1 MPTWLKGRGEQLLT
15 ALVIT
20 LVLLGLVALVPAVNR
35 QLNARPVASA
45 TPTPS
50 RSAAPAAVLL
60 PDELD
65 KALQGVMTI
74 ANDRSFGSTFMID
87 AQGDFLTASSLVDG
101 SGSLRLI
108 DNTGGTHG
116 VHLIG
121 SDATLGVAMVRA
133 TTDGNPLLI
142 GDSAVVQVGDPV
154 VLLASPKNANLNPST
169 PATTS
174 AITSNVF
181 RLQVDDLPGNLGGP
195 LVGPGAKVVALLTK
209 AGTGV
214 PIDAAQAEISKWRGR
229 SGTAMP
235 LAPFPNGL
243 ELRGSD
249 TTSSPGAGV
258 SVASVNPARVS
269 AGQES
274 VVTIQGSGF
283 LAGAALRVR
292 FLPVAGSI
300 GGFDGIAPTLTNAS
314 SITLKVPAGRAV
326 QDYVIELI
334 NGDGTAVDSRVA
346 FTITP

>member
-1 MPTWLKGRGEQLLT
+1 VRALLKGRGEQLLT

-20 LVLLGLVALVPAVNR
+20 LVLLGLVALVPAVGR
-35 QLNARPVASA
+35 RLNAQPATSA
-45 TPTPS
+45 TPSPTL
-50 RSAAPAAVLL
+50 SAPPAAVLL

-74 ANDRSFGSTFMID
+74 ANDRSFGTAFLID

-101 SGSLRLI
+101 SGGLRLI
-108 DNTGGTHG
+108 DNTGGTHA
-116 VHLIG
+116 VRLIG

-133 TTDGNPLLI
+133 TTDGNPLAI
-142 GDSAVVQVGDPV
+142 GDSATIQAGAPI
-154 VLLASPKNANLNPST
+154 VLLASPKIANLNPST

-174 AITSNVF
+174 AITSSAWK
-181 RLQVDDLPGNLGGP
+181 LQVDDLPGNLGGP
-195 LVGPGAKVVALLTK
+195 LVGAGAKVVALLTR
-209 AGTGV
+209 AGTGL
-214 PIDAAQAEISKWRGR
+214 PIDAAMAEISTWRGQ
-229 SGTAMP
+229 SGTAVP
-235 LAPFPNGL
+235 LAPFPSGL

-269 AGQES
+269 AGQDS

-283 LAGAALRVR
+283 QPGAALRVR
-292 FLPVAGSI
+292 FLPVAGSN
-300 GGFDGIAPTLTNAS
+300 GGFDGIAPAVANAS
-314 SITLKVPAGRAV
+314 TITLKVPAGHAV

-334 NGDGTAVDSRVA
+334 NGDGTTVDSRVA